1 MIPLKLTLQ
10 GLYSYQDQPQTIDF
24 AKLTEAQ
31 IFGIFGA
38 TGSGKS
44 ALLEAMTYALY
55 GKTVRL
61 NQADGLK
68 YNLMNLKSN
77 QFLIDFEF
85 ASELTER
92 KHYRIT
98 VKARRNSKRFGDITT
113 PERMAYVWEKEEW
126 KPFEVKEIE
135 DIIGLSYE
143 NFVRTTIIPQ
153 GQFQEFI
160 SLGPADR
167 TRMMKELFKLNKYD
181 LGFKAASLDQKN
193 KMAIVAQETLLT
205 QLAAATPAALTE
217 VNDRLHST
225 AEAQQQ
231 ATEALK
237 KQEAEAHR
245 MEALKALFERFAAQ
259 KQELEALKAQKPG
272 FEKRSETLRQY
283 ELCLLQFQP
292 IMQRIDE
299 LKDELEKV
307 QKSLQVKQETLEDLG
322 QRLPVAEQSFTKVQQ
337 QYLQRAQLLT
347 EAEEYERILELRE
360 MEAANIALQKRI
372 GDGKEAIKLKRA
384 EVDDFRLRREQLTE
398 QLAKQ
403 RNALPKLS
411 VILELRGWMEQLA
424 TLERGAEE
432 VQAKVAEADRQ
443 MADCQQRKAVILA
456 QTSLLPAQYTLAF
469 DQLLPIIL
477 QTQTQQASE
486 LATANEAIASLSAK
500 TQLKQ
505 FAETLKE
512 GDPCPLCG
520 ATHHPN
526 VKEFEQLDYQLTA
539 QQTAAKQFQEG
550 VSKAQQAHV
559 RLTALAEEVRRIEEV
574 QLDLGKKMA
583 AHQEAIDK
591 HEATF
596 KWPEY
601 KGKDRVALK
610 AELAQVEQA
619 NTAIEQLESNR
630 EVLDKSLQ
638 TETENLERYQKA
650 VELLSGQFQQADATF
665 QASLKA
671 LKQVD
676 YTALKGESTHKLE
689 GLAEA
694 RRQAHEELETLFAQT
709 EQHLKQLRDKLAGL
723 KGEAEIQLNQE
734 KTTTQKLVKQQ
745 KLLQAQLEASDFQQ
759 MAEVN
764 ELLGLALTPSTERD
778 AINRFHQQ
786 LHSAEAAFG
795 ELEAQTKGKAYDTA
809 AFDALAA
816 KIAEAQAHITQLT
829 RELGGLQQE
838 QQRLK
843 AQLEEKEKLNA
854 ELERL
859 QVRAENIKTLKN
871 LFRSSGF
878 VNYVST
884 IYLQNLCVAAN
895 DRFRKLTRGALHLET
910 KEDNTFIVRDFLND
924 GQPRSIKTL
933 SGGQTFQAALSL
945 ALALADQVQQQA
957 QAKQNFFFIDEGF
970 GTQDREALQAI
981 FETLKSL
988 RRENRIVGII
998 SHVEELQ
1005 QEIDSYL
1012 LISSDPERGSLVKAS
1027 WEN

>member
-10 GLYSYQDQPQTIDF
+10 GLYSYQGQPQTIDF

-85 ASELTER
+85 ASEQEER

-113 PERMAYVWEKEEW
+113 PERMAYEWEKEEW
-126 KPFEVKEIE
+126 KPFELKEIE

-143 NFVRTTIIPQ
+143 NFIRTTIIPQ

-160 SLGPADR
+160 GLGPADR

-193 KMAIVAQETLLT
+193 KMAIVAQETLLA
-205 QLAAATPAALTE
+205 QLAAATPEALSE
-217 VNDRLHST
+217 VVDRLHSL
-225 AEAQQQ
+225 AEAQRE
-231 ATEALK
+231 ATQALK
-237 KQEAEAHR
+237 KQEADAHR
-245 MEALKALFERFAAQ
+245 MEALKALFERFAVQ
-259 KQELEALKAQKPG
+259 KQELEALQAQKPS
-272 FEKRSETLRQY
+272 FEARGKTLQKY

-292 IMQRIDE
+292 VMRRIAE
-299 LKDELEKV
+299 LQEELEKV
-307 QKSLQVKQETLEDLG
+307 EKSLEAKQETLADLG
-322 QRLPVAEQSFTKVQQ
+322 QRLPKAEQSFLAIQQ
-337 QYLQRAQLLT
+337 QYLQREQLLI
-347 EAEEYERILELRE
+347 ESQEYERILELRE
-360 MEAANIALQKRI
+360 TEAAKIALQERI
-372 GDGKEAIKLKRA
+372 TKGKDAIQLKRK
-384 EVDDFRLRREQLTE
+384 EVEDFRLRREKLTE
-398 QLAKQ
+398 TLVTK
-403 RNALPKLS
+403 RNAQPKLS
-411 VILELRGWMEQLA
+411 MIMELRAWMEALA
-424 TLERGAEE
+424 TLEQAAEA
-432 VQAKVAEADRQ
+432 VQGQIAEADKQ
-443 MADCQQRKAVILA
+443 LAACQERKAAILKE
-456 QTSLLPAQYTLAF
+456 TPLLPAQYSLSF
-469 DQLLPIIL
+469 DKLLPIIL
-477 QTQTQQASE
+477 QTQTQQETHLS
-486 LATANEAIASLSAK
+486 TANQAIATLSAQ
-500 TQLKQ
+500 TQLKH
-505 FAETLKE
+505 FAEDLKE

-520 ATHHPN
+520 ATHHPD
-526 VKEFEQLDYQLTA
+526 VKEFEQLAYQLAT
-539 QQTAAKQFQEG
+539 QQKQAKQFQEAATQ
-550 VSKAQQAHV
+550 AQQAHV
-559 RLTALAEEVRRIEEV
+559 RLAALAEETERVAENQGSLREK
-574 QLDLGKKMA
+574 LA
-583 AHQEAIDK
+583 THQEAIDK

-596 KWPEY
+596 QWPEY
-601 KGKDRVALK
+601 QGKDREALK
-610 AELAQVEQA
+610 AALGKIEELDREIEKLEQ
-619 NTAIEQLESNR
+619 NR
-630 EVLDKSLQ
+630 EVLDKSLK
-638 TETENLERYQKA
+638 TETEHLERYQQV
-650 VELLSGQFQQADATF
+650 VEQLSGQFQQADATF
-665 QASLKA
+665 NASLKA
-671 LKQVD
+671 LTQVD
-676 YTALKGESTHKLE
+676 YYALKGESTHKLE
-689 GLAEA
+689 SLAEA
-694 RRQAHEELETLFAQT
+694 RRQAYEELETLFAQS

-723 KGEAEIQLNQE
+723 KGEAEIQLGQQQA
-734 KTTTQKLVKQQ
+734 TTQKLVKQQ
-745 KLLQAQLEASDFQQ
+745 KQLQAELEASDFQQ

-764 ELLGLALTPSTERD
+764 ELLGLALTPSAERD

-795 ELEAQTKGKAYDTA
+795 ELEAQTSGKSYDA
-809 AFDALAA
+809 AQFEALAE
-816 KIAEAQAHITQLT
+816 KIAAGQAHITQLT
-829 RELGGLQQE
+829 REAGGLQQE
-838 QQRLK
+838 ERRLK
-843 AQLEEKEKLNA
+843 NELAEKEKLGA
-854 ELERL
+854 ELQRL
-859 QVRAENIKTLKN
+859 RLREENIKTLKN

-895 DRFRKLTRGALHLET
+895 ERFRKLTRGSLHLET

-1012 LISSDPERGSLVKAS
+1012 MITSDPEKGSLVKAS
-1027 WEN
+1027 WE